1 MLVNGC
7 DIARSEKLVLRAIQ
21 TAAVLAVTTPRHGT
35 QPPSLDCG
43 PIKFVGKSSGK
54 RKVMAGIARPHAGK
68 RMSGGVSP
76 ISTACVLCAI
86 RCRRCYRG
94 ARPQGLCFDCF
105 RPALSQRKVVN
116 ENGSCR
122 PHGSSS
128 RSLTGHALNP
138 MLWWFCKD
146 ATASLLRLL
155 SA

>member
-68 RMSGGVSP
+68 RISGGVSP
-76 ISTACVLCAI
+76 I
-86 RCRRCYRG
+86 RH
-94 ARPQGLCFDCF
+94 GLCIV
-105 RPALSQRKVVN
+105 RYPV
-116 ENGSCR
+116 
-122 PHGSSS
+122 SSMLP
-128 RSLTGHALNP
+128 RSETPGLVL
-138 MLWWFCKD
+138 
-146 ATASLLRLL
+146 
-155 SA
+155 